1 MLRHDVG
8 STTPVM
14 ATVGGVSDRTSVPAR
29 VSARLVSTLALVA
42 VALFAVLLGP
52 PTALAQ
58 DANSL
63 RSIEPS
69 DGVSLAQSP
78 TEIVLVFDQELASD
92 DVVTVNLAC
101 NFEPQD
107 IGAPEPDAD
116 RVIVTTPINAPV
128 PKGACNIAWGLTNG
142 EGDVVLNDTTSF
154 AVTTDPPADSTAAT
168 TPDSASVTATTD
180 PFIRQ
185 PTTTG
190 EAASTTEPVDQGSTG
205 GALWLGRMLSTLGIL
220 VVFGGLALISVGWP
234 EGPEYVVTVRFLRA
248 AWLMSLL
255 GTVLYL
261 VAFSADFNGTSLG
274 AAMSP
279 GEWLDLNDAGWA
291 GRGALLR
298 LVLIGATGWVA
309 MRPERIIDPQ
319 SAMWAWAL
327 PGFAL
332 AAVGLSR
339 VDGPAAPLGYVI
351 GVFHLL
357 SVAVWFGGAAMVAR
371 VVLAGPGEDD
381 LVQATRTFSRISI
394 PAIVVACATGL
405 AQLIRLDGGDLFG
418 SSHGQ
423 VLLLKTVAVA
433 AMLAVALKVRQQVT
447 MRLDRAHEMTAPTAD
462 RFRRAFGAEAAFG
475 VVALA
480 FSGWLLGLTPSAID
494 QFESETYTREIPFN
508 DPTSGLQTIVKIGPS
523 QVGLNGIRVE
533 VAAPE
538 TGITTLRL
546 QFVPPEGSDALIIQQ
561 DIPLTTAGTAV
572 LDSEVGL
579 PFRVA
584 GNWELKLS
592 ASTAQ
597 GTLEGATSTFVV
609 FNADG
614 TEPTVPPAGVITA
627 PAQVEL
633 IDQTTTTAPFGTA
646 APTTSTIPTSSST
659 SAPAG

>member
-1 MLRHDVG
+1 
-8 STTPVM
+8 M
-14 ATVGGVSDRTSVPAR
+14 ATVGGVSVRTSVPPR
-29 VSARLVSTLALVA
+29 LGARLVSTLALVA
-42 VALFAVLLGP
+42 AALLAVLAGP
-52 PTALAQ
+52 TTAAAQ
-58 DANSL
+58 ESNSL
-63 RSIEPS
+63 RSIEPQ

-78 TEIVLVFDQELASD
+78 TEIVLVFDQELESD
-92 DVVTVNLAC
+92 DTITVNLAC
-101 NFEPQD
+101 NFEQQAT
-107 IGAPEPDAD
+107 GTPEIDDD
-116 RVIVTTPINAPV
+116 RLIVTTAIEAPV
-128 PKGACNIAWGLTNG
+128 PKGACNIAWGLTNV

-154 AVTTDPPADSTAAT
+154 AVTTDPPAQSTDVTTPASAAVAT
-168 TPDSASVTATTD
+168 TVD
-180 PFIRQ
+180 PFIR
-185 PTTTG
+185 PEATDTTG
-190 EAASTTEPVDQGSTG
+190 QAASEPVDQGSTG

-220 VVFGGLALISVGWP
+220 IVFGGLALISVGWP

-248 AWLMSLL
+248 FWIVSML

-274 AAMSP
+274 AAMNP
-279 GEWLDLNDAGWA
+279 GEWLELNKAGWA

-319 SAMWAWAL
+319 SAMWAWVL

-332 AAVGLSR
+332 AAVGLTR
-339 VDGPAAPLGYVI
+339 VDGPAAPLGYII
-351 GVFHLL
+351 GVAHLL
-357 SVAVWFGGAAMVAR
+357 AVGIWFGGAAMVAR

-405 AQLIRLDGGDLFG
+405 AQLVRLDGGNLFG

-447 MRLDRAHEMTAPTAD
+447 LRLDRAHEMTAPTAD

-480 FSGWLLGLTPSAID
+480 FSGWLLGLTPSAVN
-494 QFESETYTREIPFN
+494 QFDSGTYAREIPFN
-508 DPTSGLQTIVKIGPS
+508 NPASGLDAVVKFTPS
-523 QVGLNGIRVE
+523 QVGLNGLRVE
-533 VAAPE
+533 VAEPAD
-538 TGITTLRL
+538 GITNLTLR
-546 QFVPPEGSDALIIQQ
+546 FVPPDGSGALTVEQE
-561 DIPLTTAGTAV
+561 IPLTTSGTAI
-572 LDSEVGL
+572 LDAADGI
-579 PFRVA
+579 PFRVP
-584 GNWELKLS
+584 GTWELKLD
-592 ASTAQ
+592 ASTAL
-597 GTLEGATSTFVV
+597 GTLDGATATFVV

-614 TEPTVPPAGVITA
+614 SESSVPPAGVVTA

-646 APTTSTIPTSSST
+646 APTTTIPPST
-659 SAPAG
+659 TAPAG